1 VIAWLPLDSD
11 DVVNMACPLAL
22 SVPVPST
29 VAPSLNVT
37 VPVGE
42 TPVTFAV
49 NVTDCPNWLG
59 FNDEVSVTVG
69 CAVPTVRVA
78 VLLVLPVPL
87 LVDETGPVV
96 LLYVPGMLEVTLTL
110 TAQEPLCATDPPA
123 SEMLPLPAVAVAVPP
138 QLLVSPLGVA
148 TTTFAGRLSVNATP
162 SCATAAG
169 LAIVIVRVERPFGT
183 IEVGLKALAIVG
195 GPVILNNCGVLVLL

>member
-1 VIAWLPLDSD
+1 MPLGSD
-11 DVVNMACPLAL
+11 DVVKVASPLAL

-42 TPVTFAV
+42 SPVTFAV
-49 NVTDCPNWLG
+49 NVTDCPTWLG
-59 FNDEVSVTVG
+59 FNDEVSVKVVG
-69 CAVPTVRVA
+69 AVPTVRVA
-78 VLLVLPVPL
+78 VLLVLPVPK
-87 LVDETGPVV
+87 VDETGPVV

-110 TAQEPLCATDPPA
+110 MAQEPLSATDPPV

-138 QLLVSPLGVA
+138 QVLVSPLGMA

-162 SCATAAG
+162 SCAAAAG
-169 LAIVIVRVERPFGT
+169 LVIVIVSVERPFGT
-183 IEVGLKALAIVG
+183 IEAGLKPLAIVG
-195 GPVILNNCGVLVLL
+195 GPVILTNAGMLVLLA

>member
-1 VIAWLPLDSD
+1 MAWLPRDSD
-11 DVVNMACPLAL
+11 DVVKVACPLAL

-42 TPVTFAV
+42 SPVTFAV

-59 FNDEVSVTVG
+59 FNDEVSVTAVG
-69 CAVPTVRVA
+69 AVPTVRVA
-78 VLLVLPVPL
+78 VLLVLPVPN
-87 LVDETGPVV
+87 VDETAPVV

-110 TAQEPLCATDPPA
+110 TAQEPFCAIDPPA
-123 SEMLPLPAVAVAVPP
+123 SKMLPLPAVAVAMPP
-138 QLLVSPLGVA
+138 QLLVNPLGVA
-148 TTTFAGRLSVNATP
+148 TTTFAGRWSVNATP

-169 LAIVIVRVERPFGT
+169 LVIVIVTVERPFGT
-183 IEVGLKALAIVG
+183 IEVGLKFLAIVG

>member
-1 VIAWLPLDSD
+1 MAWLPRDSD
-11 DVVNMACPLAL
+11 DVVKAACPLAL

-59 FNDEVSVTVG
+59 FNDEVSVTAV
-69 CAVPTVRVA
+69 CAFPTVRVA
-78 VLLVLPVPL
+78 VLLVLPVPK
-87 LVDETGPVV
+87 VDETGPVV

-110 TAQEPLCATDPPA
+110 TAQEPLSATEPPV

-148 TTTFAGRLSVNATP
+148 TTTFAGRLSVNATA
-162 SCATAAG
+162 SCAAAAG
-169 LAIVIVRVERPFGT
+169 LAIVIVSVERPFTT
-183 IEVGLKALAIVG
+183 IEAGLKPLAIVG
-195 GPVILNNCGVLVLL
+195 GPVILNTCGVAVLP